1 MSEQGG
7 FSYER
12 FISAQQV
19 ALFRG
24 DMLIPL
30 NNAAIPIPRET
41 IQRLVDEFDT
51 YDPPH
56 LVYAIEICDNR
67 APDIVVRHLPR
78 LLRNKDSSVQA
89 AVARALFRLP
99 PRCVDSDLIASVR
112 QALTV
117 VQQDRQYGL
126 RDLLP
131 DLEKKLQLRHSST
144 T

>member
-12 FISAQQV
+12 FMSAQQI
-19 ALFRG
+19 ALFQG

-30 NNAAIPIPRET
+30 NNATIPIPPET

-56 LVYAIEICDNR
+56 LIYAIEICDKR
-67 APDIVVRHLPR
+67 APAIVARHLPR
-78 LLRNKDSSVQA
+78 LLSNKDSSVQA

-99 PRCVDSDLIASVR
+99 PECVDSDLIASVR
-112 QALTV
+112 QSLAG

-131 DLEKKLQLRHSST
+131 DLEKKLLLRHGST
-144 T
+144 I